1 MLRWITAVSA
11 VAGSGALGFGA
22 LVTRRLLRYRKLSP
36 DANSGL
42 NTPAIIPDVTLD
54 RYRPMAR
61 LLRDE
66 DLRFLQSRPGYRP
79 EMGARLR
86 RSHRRIFRMYL
97 AELSADFRQL
107 HAAAR
112 RIVADAPEQHSALVG
127 MLMHQQLVFWRA
139 LVAIEL
145 RLALDGAGL
154 GAADAQRLIQAVEQ
168 LQRAIVSIHPAQ
180 GALPA

>member
-22 LVTRRLLRYRKLSP
+22 LVMRRLLRYRELPP
-36 DANSGL
+36 DANSRL
-42 NTPAIIPDVTLD
+42 DTPAIIPDVALD

-66 DLRFLQSRPGYRP
+66 DLRFLESRPGYRP
-79 EMGARLR
+79 EMGAQLR
-86 RSHRRIFRMYL
+86 RSHRRIFRLYL

-112 RIVADAPEQHSALVG
+112 RIVADAPEQHSAMVG
-127 MLMHQQLVFWRA
+127 MLMRQQLVFWRA
-139 LVAIEL
+139 LASIEL
-145 RLALDGAGL
+145 RLALDWAGL
-154 GAADAQRLIQAVEQ
+154 GAADAQRLIHTVEQ
-168 LQRAIVSIHPAQ
+168 LQRALVSMHPAPL
-180 GALPA
+180 AAPA